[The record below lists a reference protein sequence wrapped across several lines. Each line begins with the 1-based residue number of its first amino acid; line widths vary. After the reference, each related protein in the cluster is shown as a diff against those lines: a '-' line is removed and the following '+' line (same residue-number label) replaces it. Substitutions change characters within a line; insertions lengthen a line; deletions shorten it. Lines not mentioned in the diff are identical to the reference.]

1 MSIADQNK
9 FFKIKSFDNIIDRK
23 TVKLSPNNGSTFG
36 SNSIDRVIFNIPV
49 SNNYC
54 LDTRTIYIHFDAG
67 IDIGS
72 TSDWAANFDAYF
84 NNSIESIINQV
95 LIRRST
101 GGEILED
108 IRNYNYCESLLMNYV
123 SETHN
128 RTFGRANMGIGNSL
142 FRRSLHPQD
151 GSKTSSVFRGYTI
164 PLRLSGISNVDT
176 YIPLQILDNVCA
188 FQFEIILGR
197 IEECLTVYNAGSTV
211 ADIGKPLTT
220 SISYTLKNV
229 FMTYDIIQMDQMY
242 MDGLNSA
249 LLSGQPLEIPY
260 KTWKSST
267 FNIPSTGT
275 NFSFNLNDSLKSINA
290 LFIGFWRADELRI
303 NVSGKDRLH
312 FPKNLKSWQL
322 QLGNQYVP
330 QQPCDVIN
338 SSQCFIELCKALG
351 EMSLNEYSSVF
362 DFNGETYSTAE
373 YGNTFQ
379 LNGTVKTTNDTA
391 SVGGFD
397 VSKPAALLE
406 KGQTVFSP
414 YTTHAGGIRM
424 KSDYSALI
432 QYASTSAFGGLE
444 ADAKRFM
451 RECVNA
457 NPSNFCIGINLK
469 KLLSSESGQII
480 GSSLLD
486 GNGIMTLR
494 LEFSNDPDNVY
505 NMIVFTQHDAVL
517 EVNANQQIFKSQ

>member
-1 MSIADQNK
+1 MSVADQNK

-36 SNSIDRVIFNIPV
+36 SNTIDRVIFNIPV

-54 LDTRTIYIHFDAG
+54 LDTRTIYIHFDAVLDMG
-67 IDIGS
+67 TGATWADNDI
-72 TSDWAANFDAYF
+72 YF

-128 RTFGRANMGIGNSL
+128 RTIGKQSMGIGDVY

-151 GSKTSSVFRGYTI
+151 GTNTHSKARGYTI

-197 IEECLTVYNAGSTV
+197 VDECVSAYV
-211 ADIGKPLTT
+211 ATTATAANVGKPLT
-220 SISYTLKNV
+220 SSVNYSLKNV

-249 LLSGQPLEIPY
+249 LLSGQPLELPY

-267 FNIPSTGT
+267 FNIPITGT

-290 LFIGFWRADELRI
+290 LFIGFWKANELKI

-338 SSQCFIELCKALG
+338 SSQCFTELCKALG
-351 EMSLNEYSSVF
+351 ELSINEYSSVF
-362 DFNGETYSTAE
+362 DFDGETYNSAV
-373 YGNTFQ
+373 YGNTFD
-379 LNGTVKTTNDTA
+379 LSGVA
-391 SVGGFD
+391 GEGGFANNTPTTITKNGVSQFLNYAPGADGIKLSSDSSSLVKRTDGTAYAGNGD
-397 VSKPAALLE
+397 VAL
-406 KGQTVFSP
+406 
-414 YTTHAGGIRM
+414 
-424 KSDYSALI
+424 
-432 QYASTSAFGGLE
+432 
-444 ADAKRFM
+444 RFM
-451 RECVNA
+451 RECVNS

-469 KLLSSESGQII
+469 KLLSANNGEIV

-494 LEFSNDPDNVY
+494 LEFSNNPDSVY

>member
-1 MSIADQNK
+1 MSVAEQNK

-23 TVKLSPNNGSTFG
+23 TVKLSPNNGSVFSTTSG
-36 SNSIDRVIFNIPV
+36 IDRIVFNIPV

-54 LDTRTIYIHFDAG
+54 LDTRTIYIHFDASLDLG
-67 IDIGS
+67 TGATWANNDI
-72 TSDWAANFDAYF
+72 YF

-128 RTFGRANMGIGNSL
+128 RTVGRMCMGIGDAN
-142 FRRSLHPQD
+142 FRISLHPQS
-151 GSKTSSVFRGYTI
+151 GASTSSVARGYTI
-164 PLRLSGISNVDT
+164 PIRLSGISNVDT
-176 YIPLQILDNVCA
+176 YIPLQILDNIVA
-188 FQFEIILGR
+188 FQVEIILARPNEAISAYNISAVASVGNT
-197 IEECLTVYNAGSTV
+197 IENAT
-211 ADIGKPLTT
+211 
-220 SISYTLKNV
+220 YTLRNV
-229 FMTYDIIQMDQMY
+229 FMSYDIVQMDQLY

-290 LFIGFWRADELRI
+290 LFIGFWKTEELKL
-303 NVSGKDRLH
+303 NMAGKDRLH
-312 FPKNLKSWQL
+312 FPTNLTSWQL

-330 QQPCDVIN
+330 QQPCSTVN
-338 SSQCFIELCKALG
+338 TSQCFTELCKALG
-351 EMSLNEYSSVF
+351 ELTFNEYSSVF
-362 DFNGETYSTAE
+362 DFNGETYSQAE
-373 YGNTFQ
+373 YGNTFA
-379 LNGTVKTTNDTA
+379 LKSGFTAATPSAVTKNGVSIFAAYPTDGVKMNDGLTQVVKQ
-391 SVGGFD
+391 STG
-397 VSKPAALLE
+397 AALA
-406 KGQTVFSP
+406 
-414 YTTHAGGIRM
+414 AG
-424 KSDYSALI
+424 DLV
-432 QYASTSAFGGLE
+432 TGGVRYLRE
-444 ADAKRFM
+444 A
-451 RECVNA
+451 CNA

-469 KLLSSESGQII
+469 KLLSSHNGEIV

-494 LEFSNDPDNVY
+494 LEFSANPGDTY

>member
-1 MSIADQNK
+1 MSVADQNK

-36 SNSIDRVIFNIPV
+36 SNSIDRIIFNIPV

-54 LDTRTIYIHFDAG
+54 IDTRTIYIHFDATLEMG
-67 IDIGS
+67 TGTTWANNDI
-72 TSDWAANFDAYF
+72 YF

-128 RTFGRANMGIGNSL
+128 RTIGRQNMGIGDVY
-142 FRRSLHPQD
+142 FRKSLHPQS
-151 GSKTSSVFRGYTI
+151 GTSTSSVARGYSI

-197 IEECLTVYNAGSTV
+197 VEECVTAYRAQLTAGV
-211 ADIGKPLTT
+211 DVGKTIAN
-220 SISYTLKNV
+220 SNVNYTLKNV
-229 FMTYDIIQMDQMY
+229 YMSYDIIQMDQLY

-249 LLSGQPLEIPY
+249 LLSGQPLELPY
-260 KTWKSST
+260 KTWRSST
-267 FNIPSTGT
+267 FNISSTGT

-290 LFIGFWRADELRI
+290 LFIGFWKANELRI

-312 FPKNLKSWQL
+312 LPKNLKSWQL

-351 EMSLNEYSSVF
+351 ELSLNEYSSVF
-362 DFNGETYSTAE
+362 DFDGETYTTPVL
-373 YGNTFQ
+373 GNTFD
-379 LNGTVKTTNDTA
+379 LSGVNNA
-391 SVGGFD
+391 GGFENN
-397 VSKPAALLE
+397 SPA
-406 KGQTVFSP
+406 TVTKNGV
-414 YTTHAGGIRM
+414 TTFLNYAPGGGGIKMSTDLSQLVNRTDGGNYAG
-424 KSDYSALI
+424 SDAVAI
-432 QYASTSAFGGLE
+432 
-444 ADAKRFM
+444 RFM
-451 RECVNA
+451 RECVNST
-457 NPSNFCIGINLK
+457 PSNFCIGINLK
-469 KLLSSESGQII
+469 KLLSSHNGEIV

-494 LEFSNDPDNVY
+494 LEFSADPGDTY

>member
-1 MSIADQNK
+1 MSVADQNK

-23 TVKLSPNNGSTFG
+23 TVKLSPNNGSVFSTTSG
-36 SNSIDRVIFNIPV
+36 IDRLVFNIPV

-54 LDTRTIYIHFDAG
+54 LDTRTIYIHFDANL
-67 IDIGS
+67 S
-72 TSDWAANFDAYF
+72 VPTTTTWANNDTYF

-123 SETHN
+123 SESHN
-128 RTFGRANMGIGNSL
+128 RTVGRMCMGIGDAY
-142 FRRSLHPQD
+142 FRLSLHPS
-151 GSKTSSVFRGYTI
+151 GGTYESVYRGYTI

-176 YIPLQILDNVCA
+176 YIPLQILDNIVA
-188 FQFEIILGR
+188 FQVEIIL
-197 IEECLTVYNAGSTV
+197 A
-211 ADIGKPLTT
+211 KPSE
-220 SISYTLKNV
+220 SISSYNISAAASVGNIVQEATYSLKNV
-229 FMTYDIIQMDQMY
+229 FMSYDIVQMDQLY

-275 NFSFNLNDSLKSINA
+275 SFAFNLNDSLKSINA
-290 LFIGFWRADELRI
+290 LFIGFWKTEELKI
-303 NVSGKDRLH
+303 NMAGKDRLH
-312 FPKNLKSWQL
+312 FPSNLTSWQL

-330 QQPCDVIN
+330 QQPCSTLN
-338 SSQCFIELCKALG
+338 TSQCFTELCKALG
-351 EMSLNEYSSVF
+351 ELTFNEYSSVF
-362 DFNGETYSTAE
+362 DFNGETYSQSD
-373 YGNTFQ
+373 YGNTFA
-379 LNGTVKTTNDTA
+379 LKTGFAATKPDTVTK
-391 SVGGFD
+391 GG
-397 VSKPAALLE
+397 V
-406 KGQTVFSP
+406 TVFSA
-414 YTTHAGGIRM
+414 YTNGAKLNANMDTVVKADGSASALADGIR
-424 KSDYSALI
+424 Y
-432 QYASTSAFGGLE
+432 
-444 ADAKRFM
+444 M
-451 RECVNA
+451 REVCNS

-469 KLLSSESGQII
+469 KLLSAHNGEIV

-494 LEFSNDPDNVY
+494 LEFSADPGSTY

>member
-1 MSIADQNK
+1 MSVADQNK

-23 TVKLSPNNGSTFG
+23 TVKLSPNNGSVFSTTSG
-36 SNSIDRVIFNIPV
+36 IDRVVFNIPV

-54 LDTRTIYIHFDAG
+54 LDTRTIYIHFDANLELG
-67 IDIGS
+67 SGAVWASNDI
-72 TSDWAANFDAYF
+72 YF

-128 RTFGRANMGIGNSL
+128 RTVGRMCMGIGDSY
-142 FRRSLHPQD
+142 FRLSLHPIKEAN
-151 GSKTSSVFRGYTI
+151 STSSASRGYTI

-188 FQFEIILGR
+188 FQVEIILARPNEAISAYNTSAVASIGN
-197 IEECLTVYNAGSTV
+197 TVDNA
-211 ADIGKPLTT
+211 
-220 SISYTLKNV
+220 SYTLRNV
-229 FMTYDIIQMDQMY
+229 FMSYDIVQMDQIY

-275 NFSFNLNDSLKSINA
+275 SFSFNLNDSLKSINA
-290 LFIGFWRADELRI
+290 LFIGFWKTEELKLNI
-303 NVSGKDRLH
+303 AGKDRLH
-312 FPKNLKSWQL
+312 FPTNLTSWQL
-322 QLGNQYVP
+322 QLGNQYIP
-330 QQPCDVIN
+330 QQPCSTVN
-338 SSQCFIELCKALG
+338 GSQCFTELCKALG
-351 EMSLNEYSSVF
+351 ELTFNEYSSVF
-362 DFNGETYSTAE
+362 DFNGETYSQAD
-373 YGNTFQ
+373 YGNTFA
-379 LNGTVKTTNDTA
+379 LKTGFATNTPATVNKNGVN
-391 SVGGFD
+391 
-397 VSKPAALLE
+397 
-406 KGQTVFSP
+406 VF
-414 YTTHAGGIRM
+414 TG
-424 KSDYSALI
+424 
-432 QYASTSAFGGLE
+432 YASAAGIKFN
-444 ADAKRFM
+444 DALTQVVQTNGNNLAGTDEGKRYL
-451 RECVNA
+451 REVCNS

-469 KLLSSESGQII
+469 KLLSAHNGEII

-494 LEFSNDPDNVY
+494 LEFSANPGDTY

-517 EVNANQQIFKSQ
+517 EINANQQIFKSQ